1 MKRTNFAPR
10 VIAAVFLLLLAC
22 LTLSNLGIPLNCAGQ
37 YLSGELSFASAMHQ
51 IVADYQERLTQK
63 EPLLTLNGY
72 YMRLTGARISNG
84 VVRMTNGMLTEETR
98 KADPGYAADQLTGL
112 YRYLQER
119 DTPFLFVEAPRKP
132 GLDGSLMP
140 EGTENHCNENADGLL
155 ALLEENNVPFLDL
168 RPELAGTRETL
179 EAYYFRTDHHWN
191 DEGAFVAFQR
201 ITQRI
206 QGQFPGQTV
215 ESYVT
220 ERENWEKTTLPD
232 FFLGSHGRR
241 VGIGFAGVED
251 FFYLTPKFETYLSC
265 SIPGDGIYR
274 EGSFAEAALNMER
287 ITGEPDYYNS
297 SPYDVHTGE
306 NYAHVRF
313 CNENAPSDKKILMI
327 KDSFGLPVEDFLST
341 AFREVETLDLRY
353 LENATAV
360 EMIESI
366 QPDMVIVLYNP
377 FVMSGECLQF
387 GLDGD

>member
-140 EGTENHCNENADGLL
+140 ESTENHCNENADGLL
-155 ALLEENNVPFLDL
+155 ALLEENGVPFLDL
-168 RPELAGTRETL
+168 RPELAGSAEAL
-179 EAYYFRTDHHWN
+179 ERYFYRTDHHWN
-191 DEGAFVAFQR
+191 DEGAFAAFQR
-201 ITQRI
+201 ITERLQE
-206 QGQFPGQTV
+206 QFPEETIR
-215 ESYVT
+215 SYIT
-220 ERENWEKTTLPD
+220 ERENWEKHTLKNY
-232 FFLGSHGRR
+232 FLGSHGRR

-251 FFYLTPKFETYLSC
+251 FFYLTPKFDTRMSC
-265 SIPGDGIYR
+265 RIPGSGIYR

-287 ITGEPDYYNS
+287 IAGKPDYYNS
-297 SPYDVHTGE
+297 SPYDMHTGE
-306 NYAHVRF
+306 NYAHVQFR
-313 CNENAPSDKKILMI
+313 CETAPSDKKILMI
-327 KDSFGLPVEDFLST
+327 QDSYGLPLEGYLAA
-341 AFREVETLDLRY
+341 AFRQVETLDLRY
-353 LENATAV
+353 LEDTTAV
-360 EMIESI
+360 EVIDRF
-366 QPDMVIVLYNP
+366 QPDMVIVMYNP
-377 FVMSGECLQF
+377 FVMEGECLQF
-387 GLDGD
+387 GLDGA

>member
-1 MKRTNFAPR
+1 MKRKNFAPR
-10 VIAAVFLLLLAC
+10 VIAAVFLLLLFF
-22 LTLSNLGIPLNCAGQ
+22 LTVSNLGIPLNCARQ

-155 ALLEENNVPFLDL
+155 ALLEENGVPFLDL
-168 RPELAGTRETL
+168 RPELAGSAEAL
-179 EAYYFRTDHHWN
+179 ERYFYRTDHHWN
-191 DEGAFVAFQR
+191 DEGAFAAFQR
-201 ITQRI
+201 ITERLQE
-206 QGQFPGQTV
+206 QFPEETIR
-215 ESYVT
+215 SYIT
-220 ERENWEKTTLPD
+220 ERENWEKHTLKNY
-232 FFLGSHGRR
+232 FLGSHGRR
-241 VGIGFAGVED
+241 VGIGFAGAED
-251 FFYLTPKFETYLSC
+251 FFYLTPQFDTQMSC
-265 SIPGDGIYR
+265 SIPSSGIYR

-287 ITGEPDYYNS
+287 LTAEPDYYNS

-306 NYAHVRF
+306 NYAHVQFR
-313 CNENAPSDKKILMI
+313 CETAPSDKKILMI

-341 AFREVETLDLRY
+341 AFRQVETLDLRY
-353 LENATAV
+353 LKDTTAAEV
-360 EMIESI
+360 IDRF
-366 QPDMVIVLYNP
+366 QPDMVIVMYNP
-377 FVMSGECLQF
+377 FVMEGECLQF
-387 GLDGD
+387 GLGGG